1 MPDASGTK
9 SMTDAELSSIIA
21 DAERDSLAYMGSKL
35 SEQRKDALKYYLAEP
50 FDPKTGLQ
58 AVPGRSSVIMQEVAD
73 TIDWIMPDLLK
84 KFASGDRAVEFQPNH
99 EEAEASA
106 QQATAYVNY
115 VFFHDNPGFIILHNM
130 FLDALVQKNGIVKVW
145 WDDQASDEIRELKE
159 LPTDAFALLNEDPD
173 IEIIAHTENAPA
185 GPTGGV
191 TPELGA
197 DGGEAGAYSSSAPA
211 EPTHDVRYR
220 MKSGKCCVHN
230 VEPENF
236 LMARN
241 GKDIKSTPYC
251 SDRQRKTISD
261 LIAMGFDPVQVKTL
275 PSDDDNETDES
286 EERRDGDDD
295 AGPILSDR
303 EGVMREVWFT
313 EHYIL
318 VDYDGDGVAERRKV
332 QTAGSAATIL
342 RRKGE
347 DGKYQPAN
355 DPWDGPP
362 PYASVTPKPKP
373 HRFFGR
379 SIADIVMDIQRISTM
394 LTRQLL
400 DNLYASN
407 NPRHVVSEF
416 VNLDDLMSPRLGS
429 FVRLSEGKMPSDGHV
444 APIVLPFV
452 AKDVIPVMEY
462 MEGIKENRTG
472 VTRYN
477 QGTDSDSLNKTAR
490 GITQIMSAAQQRIEL
505 VARIF
510 AETGV
515 SDMFLLIL
523 QCVSKYQKK
532 ARVIKVAGS
541 WTPIDPRG
549 WESMFKMQINV
560 GLGTGNKDQQLM
572 HLQTIGEMQEKIAL
586 AGNPGGIV
594 QPANVYNVGRK
605 MVENAGLKDPELYF
619 TDPGK
624 NPQQPPK
631 PDPEMAKVEN
641 DAKAKQAELQL
652 KAQGQQAELAL
663 KAKGQEAELALKAQG
678 QMADH
683 QMKAQGQQMDHQRQV
698 EGAEADRSIQREGM
712 QSEQQGKSDNVDKA
726 IQQVGEMLKDFMTE
740 QTKRDQRQD
749 QTIAEIV
756 AKLTPQAQPGGVSA

>member
-1 MPDASGTK
+1 LPDASGTAK
-9 SMTDAELSSIIA
+9 AMSLDALQGVIA
-21 DAERDSLAYMGSKL
+21 DAEKDSLAYMGSKL
-35 SEQRKDALKYYLAEP
+35 SEQRKDALKYYFAEP

-84 KFASGDRAVEFQPNH
+84 KFASGDRAVEFQPNS
-99 EEAEASA
+99 EEGEASA

-115 VFFHDNPGFIILHNM
+115 VFFHDNPGFMILHDM
-130 FLDALVQKNGIVKVW
+130 FQDALVQKNGIVKVW
-145 WDDQASDEIRELKE
+145 WDDQVSDEIRELND

-173 IEIIAHTENAPA
+173 VEIIAHTENAAA
-185 GPTGGV
+185 GPESGV
-191 TPELGA
+191 TPGA
-197 DGGEAGAYSSSAPA
+197 MGEAGAYSSSAPA

-220 MKSGKCCVHN
+220 LKTGKCCVHN

-236 LMARN
+236 LMAKG

-251 SDRQRKTISD
+251 ADRQRKTLSD
-261 LIAMGFDPVQVKTL
+261 LIAMGFEKSQVETL
-275 PSDDDNETDES
+275 PSDDDAETDEA
-286 EERRDGDDD
+286 EERRVGDDD
-295 AGPILSDR
+295 DGGALSSR

-318 VDYDGDGVAERRKV
+318 VDFDGDGVAERRKV
-332 QTAGSAATIL
+332 QTAGSAHTIL
-342 RRKGE
+342 KRKGE
-347 DGKYQPAN
+347 DGKYAPAN

-379 SIADIVMDIQRISTM
+379 SIADIVMDLQRISTM

-407 NPRHVVSEF
+407 NPRHVVSEY

-429 FVRLSEGKMPSDGHV
+429 FVRLSEGRLPQEGHV
-444 APIVLPFV
+444 QPIALPFV

-462 MEGIKENRTG
+462 IEGIKENRTG

-505 VARIF
+505 IARIF

-515 SDMFLLIL
+515 SDMFMLIL
-523 QCVSKYQKK
+523 QCVSKYQNKP
-532 ARVIKVAGS
+532 RVIKVAGD

-549 WESMFKMQINV
+549 WESMFKMNINV

-572 HLQTIGEMQEKIAL
+572 HLQTIGAMQKEIAA
-586 AGNPGGIV
+586 AGNPGGII
-594 QPANVYNVGRK
+594 QPVNVYNVGRK
-605 MVENAGLKDPELYF
+605 MVENAGLKDPELFF

-624 NPQQPPK
+624 NPQAEQPR
-631 PDPEMAKVEN
+631 PDPDMAEVER
-641 DAKAKQAELQL
+641 KAKRDEAELAIKDKQVD
-652 KAQGQQAELAL
+652 GTLAL
-663 KAKGQEAELALKAQG
+663 KAKEQQGNMALKAQG
-678 QMADH
+678 QMADTA
-683 QMKAQGQQMDHQRQV
+683 MKARGQQVDQDMKR
-698 EGAEADRSIQREGM
+698 EGAEADRSLQREGM
-712 QSEQQGKSDNVDKA
+712 QQEQQGASDRTSEAVNAVRD
-726 IQQVGEMLKDFMTE
+726 MLKEFMQQQNDRDAE
-740 QTKRDQRQD
+740 QNRV
-749 QTIAEIV
+749 IAEL
-756 AKLTPQAQPGGVSA
+756 ASKLMPQQGMQQ

>member
-1 MPDASGTK
+1 MPDASGTATEM
-9 SMTDAELSSIIA
+9 SNEELSGIIA
-21 DAERDSLAYMGSKL
+21 DAERGSLAYMGSKL
-35 SEQRKDALKYYLAEP
+35 SEQRKDALKYYFAEP

-58 AVPGRSSVIMQEVAD
+58 PVPGRSSVIMQEVAD

-84 KFASGDRAVEFQPNH
+84 KFASGDRAVEFQANH
-99 EEAEASA
+99 EDAEASA

-115 VFFHDNPGFIILHNM
+115 VFFHDNPGFMILHDM
-130 FLDALVQKNGIVKVW
+130 FQDALVQKNGIVKVW
-145 WDDQASDEIRELKE
+145 WDDQASDETRELKE

-173 IEIIAHTENAPA
+173 VEIIAHTENAAAGPA
-185 GPTGGV
+185 GSV
-191 TPELGA
+191 TPGA
-197 DGGEAGAYSSSAPA
+197 SGGEAGAYSSSAPA

-220 MKSGKCCVHN
+220 LKTGKCCVYN

-236 LMARN
+236 LMAKG
-241 GKDIKSTPYC
+241 GKSIKDTPYC
-251 SDRQRKTISD
+251 ADRQRKTISD
-261 LIAMGFDPVQVKTL
+261 LIAMGFDPKQVKTL
-275 PSDDDNETDES
+275 PSDDDAETDEA
-286 EERRDGDDD
+286 EERRTGDDD
-295 AGPILSDR
+295 DGGSLSER

-318 VDYDGDGVAERRKV
+318 VDFDGDGVAERRKV
-332 QTAGSAATIL
+332 QTAGSAHTIL
-342 RRKGE
+342 KRKGE
-347 DGKYQPAN
+347 NGKYAPAN
-355 DPWDGPP
+355 DPWEGPP

-379 SIADIVMDIQRISTM
+379 SIADIVMDLQRISTM

-429 FVRLSEGKMPSDGHV
+429 FVRLSDGKMPSEGHV
-444 APIVLPFV
+444 QPIALPFV

-462 MEGIKENRTG
+462 IEGIKENRTG

-477 QGTDSDSLNKTAR
+477 QGTDADSLNKTAR

-505 VARIF
+505 IARIF

-515 SDMFLLIL
+515 SDMFMLIL

-549 WESMFKMQINV
+549 WESQFKMSINV

-572 HLQTIGEMQEKIAL
+572 HLQTIGEVQEKL
-586 AGNPGGIV
+586 LLGGNPGGIV
-594 QPANVYNVGRK
+594 SPENLYNTGRK
-605 MVENAGLKDPELYF
+605 MVENAGLKDPELFF

-624 NPQQPPK
+624 NPQAEQPK
-631 PDPEMAKVEN
+631 PDPEMMKVQN
-641 DAKAKQAELQL
+641 DAKAKQAELQI
-652 KAQGQQAELAL
+652 
-663 KAKGQEAELALKAQG
+663 KGQESQAKLALQKQKQDGELALKAQG
-678 QMADH
+678 MQADH
-683 QMKAQGQQMDHQRQV
+683 MMAAQGQHMDHQRQV
-698 EGAEADRSIQREGM
+698 EGAEADRSLQREGM
-712 QSEQQGKSDNVDKA
+712 QGERQGKSDDVSRA
-726 IQQVGEMLKDFMTE
+726 VEQVGKMLEQFMTK
-740 QTKRDQRQD
+740 QTERDQRQD
-749 QTIAEIV
+749 QVIAELA
-756 AKLTPQAQPGGVSA
+756 AKLMPPQPGMQA

>member
-1 MPDASGTK
+1 MPDASGNT
-9 SMTDAELSSIIA
+9 MGLDELSGIIA

-35 SEQRKDALKYYLAEP
+35 SEQRKDALRYYFAEP

-84 KFASGDRAVEFQPNH
+84 KFASGDRAVEFQANS
-99 EEAEASA
+99 EESEESA
-106 QQATAYVNY
+106 QQATAYINY
-115 VFFHDNPGFIILHNM
+115 IFFHDNPGFMILHDM
-130 FLDALVQKNGIVKVW
+130 FQDALVQKNGIVKVW
-145 WDDQASDEIRELKE
+145 WDDQVTDEIRELKD

-173 IEIIAHTENAPA
+173 VEIIAHTENAAA
-185 GPTGGV
+185 GPAGGV
-191 TPELGA
+191 TPVAMAEP
-197 DGGEAGAYSSSAPA
+197 GAYSSSAPG

-220 MKSGKCCVHN
+220 LKTGKCCVHN

-236 LMARN
+236 LMAKG
-241 GKDIKSTPYC
+241 GKDIKSTSYC
-251 SDRQRKTISD
+251 ADRQRKTLSD
-261 LIAMGFDPVQVKTL
+261 LIAMGFDPKQVKTL
-275 PSDDDNETDES
+275 PSDDDAETDEA
-286 EERRDGDDD
+286 EERRIGDDD
-295 AGPILSDR
+295 DGGALSER

-318 VDYDGDGVAERRKV
+318 VDFDGDGVAERRKV
-332 QTAGSAATIL
+332 QTAGSAHTIL
-342 RRKGE
+342 KRKGE
-347 DGKYQPAN
+347 DGKFTPAN
-355 DPWDGPP
+355 DPWEGPP

-379 SIADIVMDIQRISTM
+379 SIADIVMDLQRISTM

-407 NPRHVVSEF
+407 NPRHVVSEY

-429 FVRLSEGKMPSDGHV
+429 FVRLSEGKLPGEGHV
-444 APIVLPFV
+444 QPIALPFV

-462 MEGIKENRTG
+462 LEGIKENRTG

-477 QGTDSDSLNKTAR
+477 QGTDADSLNKTAR

-505 VARIF
+505 IARIF

-515 SDMFLLIL
+515 SDMFMLIL

-532 ARVIKVAGS
+532 ERVIKVAGS

-549 WESMFKMQINV
+549 WESQFKMNINV

-594 QPANVYNVGRK
+594 QPVNVYNVGRK
-605 MVENAGLKDPELYF
+605 MVENAGLKDPELFF
-619 TDPGK
+619 TDPSK
-624 NPQQPPK
+624 NPEAQQPPP
-631 PDPEMAKVEN
+631 PDPAMLIAEEKTKQIQMQTAGLQQKQQGEQAMMQAEMQMKEREAALQERLGEMKLEQEQQKIELERIKAAMGLQVEREK
-641 DAKAKQAELQL
+641 AGLAIEVAQIGAEQQERAGEMKMSHAEQMGAIKAKQA
-652 KAQGQQAELAL
+652 
-663 KAKGQEAELALKAQG
+663 AKPKP
-678 QMADH
+678 
-683 QMKAQGQQMDHQRQV
+683 
-698 EGAEADRSIQREGM
+698 GA
-712 QSEQQGKSDNVDKA
+712 KK
-726 IQQVGEMLKDFMTE
+726 
-740 QTKRDQRQD
+740 
-749 QTIAEIV
+749 
-756 AKLTPQAQPGGVSA
+756 